1 MRAKHPIHPGE
12 FLLDEFLLPRG
23 VSQRAFAANLG
34 WPPRKLN
41 ELVTGKRGVTAE
53 SALELGNALGTSMAF
68 WMYLQVNWV
77 LHMAAH
83 RRRAPMLAPPAP
95 STASSPMDTPAPT
108 PNRERASPPS
118 AKRRARAN
126 FSRLYR

>member
-23 VSQRAFAANLG
+23 VSQRAFAAALG

-41 ELVTGKRGVTAE
+41 ELVNGKRSITAE

-68 WMYLQVNWV
+68 WMYLQVNWA
-77 LHMAAH
+77 LHRAAH
-83 RRRAPMLAPPAP
+83 RRSAPRLARPAP
-95 STASSPMDTPAPT
+95 STASPPGDGEARPPT
-108 PNRERASPPS
+108 P
-118 AKRRARAN
+118 
-126 FSRLYR
+126 

>member
-1 MRAKHPIHPGE
+1 MRPKHPIHPGE

-23 VSQRAFAANLG
+23 VSQRTFAAALG
-34 WPPRKLN
+34 WPPRRLN
-41 ELVTGKRGVTAE
+41 ELVTGKRGITAE

-77 LHMAAH
+77 LHKAAH

-95 STASSPMDTPAPT
+95 STTPSSSDSPAP
-108 PNRERASPPS
+108 PNP
-118 AKRRARAN
+118 
-126 FSRLYR
+126 